1 MRWYGM
7 SLVSANY
14 DLCSALDIA
23 IMHRRRRRRHRRRRR
38 RIKLSYNGTWLY
50 NQHDTY

>member
-1 MRWYGM
+1 M

-23 IMHRRRRRRHRRRRR
+23 IMHRRRRRRRRRHRRRRR
-38 RIKLSYNGTWLY
+38 RIKLSYNGTRLY
-50 NQHDTY
+50 N